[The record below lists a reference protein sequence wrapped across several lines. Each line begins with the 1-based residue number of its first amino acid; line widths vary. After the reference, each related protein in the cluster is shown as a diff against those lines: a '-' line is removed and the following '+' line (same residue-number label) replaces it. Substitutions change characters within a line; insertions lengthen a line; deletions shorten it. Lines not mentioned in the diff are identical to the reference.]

1 MRTNFPQENGE
12 SATSTKDSPNILEAL
27 GDESEQ
33 NVKFPKRLRHR
44 GKGKVLATIYRRP
57 DCYRLYWRARVDGK
71 PKSRFKDFPTYS
83 AAKRAA
89 DKTVTDLAKGS
100 EVPKLTPGQ
109 ASDALAAVEGLQ
121 RFYQATGRR
130 MSLRESDTRMFQHA
144 SFPTAKTTTVF
155 SHKPPI
161 SITAQPTRPA
171 RLEQADLKIES
182 KTEIGR
188 TPTEIREALFRFI
201 PAEGKIKREEL
212 LGIISSHWGI
222 PIKKARSVL
231 NYAIADER
239 RAERLRLDDGWEYV
253 WRA

>member
-1 MRTNFPQENGE
+1 
-12 SATSTKDSPNILEAL
+12 LEAL

-71 PKSRFKDFPTYS
+71 PRSRFKDFPTYS

-109 ASDALAAVEGLQ
+109 ASDALAAIEGLQ

-130 MSLRESDTRMFQHA
+130 MSLREVVGGCCEALGKLHGHTLDEAVEGFLRTVATVKRVNVSDAVEKF
-144 SFPTAKTTTVF
+144 
-155 SHKPPI
+155 
-161 SITAQPTRPA
+161 ITAEEP
-171 RLEQADLKIES
+171 
-182 KTEIGR
+182 R
-188 TPTEIREALFRFI
+188 T
-201 PAEGKIKREEL
+201 
-212 LGIISSHWGI
+212 
-222 PIKKARSVL
+222 KA
-231 NYAIADER
+231 
-239 RAERLRLDDGWEYV
+239 DDGKRPEVSPKSTQTQTRQEDLATANRLSELNARIVDFERVYPNHV
-253 WRA
+253 NGRGLSPFAAFLLTILCFAVLGGILCLYLWRI